1 MSPIDSYL
9 GSSKRD
15 DLTFSTYKTH
25 VTGDLQLALCS
36 RTEMRGM
43 DGIWFAKLKLQH
55 FREKTVHDGS
65 QKSNTFVCTNM
76 HACLASVIDVV
87 KCSSAL
93 PKDLHKRF
101 EHLDCTCTRDLL
113 QLS

>member
-25 VTGDLQLALCS
+25 VTGDLPLALCS

-55 FREKTVHDGS
+55 FREKLCTTVAKKVIHLYV
-65 QKSNTFVCTNM
+65 QICM
-76 HACLASVIDVV
+76 LA
-87 KCSSAL
+87 
-93 PKDLHKRF
+93 
-101 EHLDCTCTRDLL
+101 
-113 QLS
+113 